1 VATDYTTLR
10 ARLANNKE
18 ITNEFNSNEKQ
29 ITVRAENMV
38 LLNKLRD
45 ISQGKQ
51 SSYGQHVKS
60 MRNTFQTPGNGSF
73 FNDIS
78 GLQGND

>member
-51 SSYGQHVKS
+51 SSYG
-60 MRNTFQTPGNGSF
+60 
-73 FNDIS
+73 
-78 GLQGND
+78 